1 MSTPLVCLALAGSL
15 AVAAGLSSPA
25 HAAPLYRLTDLG
37 ALGGDGSAAN
47 AINNAGQIVGIAQI
61 ATGESRAT
69 LFDPSGGGANRDLG
83 TLDGRFSSAFGI
95 NNAGQIVGSAS
106 VGGPGRE
113 FNRAVLFDSRGA
125 APLDLGTLGG
135 EFLDAALDIN
145 DAGQIVGVA
154 TTARGKLNATLF
166 DPIGG
171 GANRDLGTLGGTGFQ
186 TPSSQANAINN
197 AGQIV
202 GFAETPISQIRA
214 TLFDPTGG
222 GANRDLTSLDPIFFN
237 SVATDIN
244 EAGQIVGSATTEDGT
259 ASHATLFDPSGSGAN
274 RDLGTLNGTV
284 FSQANAINDVGQI
297 VGFAA
302 SSGEA
307 QLGFLFADGLLFD
320 LNELINPTDPLFG
333 DVLLVTASDIN
344 NAGQIVANGIFV
356 ENRRSRAFLLTP
368 VAVPEP
374 ATLALIAAGLT
385 GVGLLVRRRPSPL
398 LNRGCSLGSQRPL

>member
-1 MSTPLVCLALAGSL
+1 MSKPLVCLAVAGCL
-15 AVAAGLSSPA
+15 AAGLSSPA
-25 HAAPLYRLTDLG
+25 QAAPLYRLTDLG
-37 ALGGDGSAAN
+37 TLGGAFSSVT
-47 AINNAGQIVGIAQI
+47 AINDAGQIVGIAQI

-95 NNAGQIVGSAS
+95 NNASQIVGSAS

-113 FNRAVLFDSRGA
+113 TDRAVLFDSRGG
-125 APLDLGTLGG
+125 APLDLGILGG

-145 DAGQIVGVA
+145 DAGQIVGLA

-166 DPIGG
+166 DPSGG

-186 TPSSQANAINN
+186 TPSSVANAINN

-214 TLFDPTGG
+214 TLFDPSGG

-259 ASHATLFDPSGSGAN
+259 ASHATLFDPSGGGAN
-274 RDLGTLNGTV
+274 RDLGTLGGTF
-284 FSQANAINDVGQI
+284 FSQANATNDAGQI
-297 VGFAA
+297 VGFAE
-302 SSGEA
+302 SGGELRESLA
-307 QLGFLFADGLLFD
+307 FLFEDELLFD

-333 DVLLVTASDIN
+333 DVLLVAASDIN
-344 NAGQIVANGIFV
+344 NAGQIVANGVFV
-356 ENRRSRAFLLTP
+356 ENGRLRALLLTP
-368 VAVPEP
+368 VAVSEP
-374 ATLALIAAGLT
+374 ATLVLIAAGLI
-385 GVGLLVRRRPSPL
+385 GLGLLARRRPVP
-398 LNRGCSLGSQRPL
+398 PP